1 MAPRTQPPDPADVEL
16 QICGRAEIVTLD
28 TKRHQTDLDA
38 EVLKAFRYR
47 VGEHVPLWHNPGEE
61 CYIRRPLDDLLLLA
75 TNDPGT
81 VTGEPVK
88 LHMHRLRRPAQ
99 AGVGRPR
106 PSRRVSGS
114 GGGAGGGEPSAGGGR
129 SGDDGGAG
137 GGKGRGGDGGAE
149 HRGGARG
156 HHGAGRDNGEDDA
169 AGNRVPADDGHPS
182 DSDGSPTDDESV
194 ARGAAGPSDVTIL
207 RLFGSDDTLQQL
219 GLENHTGPLIRVQG
233 DRASEVPRTEVRQA
247 VIEMLGRVTGID
259 HRLAG
264 ISAVFFDL
272 ALNIPAHGDDRP
284 VDMDDRLY
292 GARLPAIS
300 DLFLDPHD
308 PIPAVEGIITL
319 HLKRSPPQK
328 KRKMRKELRPS
339 DDLDRLIQEV
349 IDDDGHHFVR
359 VGVTKAPNPG
369 ANDADEDNDNFPT
382 QFPIVAEVDRA
393 RERLVSVWGT
403 KAWDFDDQCIGG
415 FYLRKEPINV
425 VKTHGWFKGYRGT
438 NDKAELETRIF
449 KPVATDPRLPFM
461 PPMTFNRFDRK
472 AYTPRLG
479 TARFTENLRL
489 LVLLNFV
496 SHVDDDAGEWS
507 HFIGLDQVFP
517 ASDTMTS
524 AIVRA
529 ETLADLAKTE
539 GTESLFREPLKGR
552 WRMDLWAMPHEPAPQ
567 KLFRFGYADDDQTLL
582 KHFVS
587 RRAVDGGYLKL
598 YMEAHIWPVDK
609 PESEQSDGKSGIKD
623 KAMSKSEGKKR
634 EAPDK
639 PSKSSGPSAGAARRP
654 SAQGK
659 KSSASGKSA
668 KHPIELDDDDYQEHP
683 DAKDLPVAPKAKK
696 GARSAGPRT
705 SISRQG
711 HHEAPDK
718 DGDECP
724 GDLSITVKHRRPAK
738 GKGKAEPGKLRD
750 SPAASDAR
758 VKAEYASR
766 SGRSLPQKGKRS
778 GPLATSSQ
786 RSGGVKGGHARE
798 VSDLKGH
805 ASEMDGGAGEGIEE
819 QRRRG
824 IEALE
829 RKENERVLQL
839 GIEESE
845 QPTGET
851 KSKGEVMAPLT
862 GDDFLEEEEE
872 ERMTPMR
879 KSRRATGMKTRTVPE
894 SLQEYRREHG
904 WVDEDD

>member
-16 QICGRAEIVTLD
+16 QICGRADIVQLD

-81 VTGEPVK
+81 VTGEPVQ

-99 AGVGRPR
+99 AGGGRPG
-106 PSRRVSGS
+106 PSRRVSG
-114 GGGAGGGEPSAGGGR
+114 GGGEVGGGEPSAGGGR

-137 GGKGRGGDGGAE
+137 GGKGAGGDGGAG

-169 AGNRVPADDGHPS
+169 AGNRAPADDGHPS
-182 DSDGSPTDDESV
+182 DSGGSPTDDEGAAS
-194 ARGAAGPSDVTIL
+194 GAAGPPDVTIL

-219 GLENHTGPLIRVQG
+219 DLENHTGPLIRVQG

-264 ISAVFFDL
+264 ISAVSFDL

-359 VGVTKAPNPG
+359 VGVTKAPNP
-369 ANDADEDNDNFPT
+369 
-382 QFPIVAEVDRA
+382 EVDRA
-393 RERLVSVWGT
+393 RKRLVSVWGT

-449 KPVATDPRLPFM
+449 KPVATEPRLPFM

-496 SHVDDDAGEWS
+496 SHVDDDAGEWPD
-507 HFIGLDQVFP
+507 FMGIDQVFP

-529 ETLADLAKTE
+529 ETLADFAKHD
-539 GTESLFREPLKGR
+539 GTECLFREPLESR

-567 KLFRFGYADDDQTLL
+567 KLFRFGYADDDQMLL

-587 RRAVDGGYLKL
+587 RRAVDGGFLKL

-609 PESEQSDGKSGIKD
+609 PEPEQSDGKSGVKN

-634 EAPDK
+634 AAPDK
-639 PSKSSGPSAGAARRP
+639 PSKSSGASAGAARRA

-668 KHPIELDDDDYQEHP
+668 KHPIELGDDDYQEHP
-683 DAKDLPVAPKAKK
+683 DAKDLPAAPKAKK

-705 SISRQG
+705 SISREGQ
-711 HHEAPDK
+711 HESQDE

-738 GKGKAEPGKLRD
+738 GKGKAELGELRD
-750 SPAASDAR
+750 STGTSDAG

-766 SGRSLPQKGKRS
+766 SGHSLPQKGKRS

-786 RSGGVKGGHARE
+786 RSGDVKGGHVRE
-798 VSDLKGH
+798 ISDPKGH
-805 ASEMDGGAGEGIEE
+805 AGETDGGAGEGIEE

-829 RKENERVLQL
+829 RKEDERVLQL

-872 ERMTPMR
+872 GEDDAGEEEQASDGDED
-879 KSRRATGMKTRTVPE
+879 KSEAEEEDGSGEDAYERATQTVPE